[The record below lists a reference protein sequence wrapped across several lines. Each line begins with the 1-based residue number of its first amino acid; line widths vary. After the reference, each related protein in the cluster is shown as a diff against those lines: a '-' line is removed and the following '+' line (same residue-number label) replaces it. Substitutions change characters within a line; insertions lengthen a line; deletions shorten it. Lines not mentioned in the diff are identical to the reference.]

1 MLPCVLDVF
10 FSWRMEAVILGA
22 PASRAGRGVTNDN
35 SDLGTD
41 LANGRKPDVSMLLF
55 LPFGSGGLNCWKKPF
70 SCQAKLLLKPVKKE
84 ETGSS
89 RLAQVI
95 SCH

>member
-35 SDLGTD
+35 SDLGAD
-41 LANGRKPDVSMLLF
+41 LANGRKPGVVYAVIPALWKWRVNLLEKAF
-55 LPFGSGGLNCWKKPF
+55 LMPSK
-70 SCQAKLLLKPVKKE
+70 AAVK
-84 ETGSS
+84 T
-89 RLAQVI
+89 
-95 SCH
+95 C